1 MSTPTLTRNANAGGP
16 QLYWMGDG
24 TEQYEVER
32 DQLVTDIEGEHLC
45 RLIGVSDPFQYTS
58 RQWGEK
64 TGIRLLFEVVKDE
77 RKGDQF
83 SLFFG
88 YSIGP
93 KARMTPVIEALRR
106 APIQDGEELSMG
118 DLIGEHCYLFLM
130 INETVKDGTT
140 YQDTTCSGA
149 RKHDPKPKA
158 QQPAKPS
165 PARKAAPTSID
176 DDDPYD
182 GLEDDE

>member
-1 MSTPTLTRNANAGGP
+1 MSTPTLTRSANSGGP

-32 DQLVTDIEGEHLC
+32 ESLVTDIEGEHLC

-58 RQWGEK
+58 QQWGEK
-64 TGIRLLFEVVKDE
+64 TGIRLLFEVAKDD

-83 SLFFG
+83 SLMFG
-88 YSIGP
+88 YSVGK

-106 APIQDGEELSMG
+106 APIGDGDEISLG

-140 YQDTTCSGA
+140 YQNTTCSGA
-149 RKHDPKPKA
+149 RKYEPKPKA
-158 QQPAKPS
+158 QQPA
-165 PARKAAPTSID
+165 RKAAPAPASID
-176 DDDPYD
+176 DDDPYE